1 MGYRSDVGIMCQPKA
16 YEMFKK
22 EFDLIRPHKVL
33 QRGDYHLLIWEWVKW
48 YNDFEDVAKVEE
60 IMNELYDYHEDEDGY
75 GYKFL
80 RLGEEDTDIDDATNN
95 YAVELWMRREID
107 IPKGFEE
114 VDKND

>member
-22 EFDLIRPHKVL
+22 EFDLIGPHKVL
-33 QRGDYHLLIWEWVKW
+33 QRDDYHLLLWEWVKW
-48 YNDFEDVAKVEE
+48 YSDFDDVAKVEE
-60 IMNELYDYHEDEDGY
+60 IMNELGEHEEEDGY

-80 RLGEEDTDIDDATNN
+80 RFGEEETDVEERTNN
-95 YAVELWMRREID
+95 CDVELWLIREID

-114 VDKND
+114 VDENG